1 MNADRQ
7 RVQVG
12 MSRGESEDCVHIP
25 TQMFTSE
32 IYLVS
37 AYTNCFLA
45 IDLRRRQSAEEFFA
59 IDQVRGI
66 DAAQAF

>member
-1 MNADRQ
+1 
-7 RVQVG
+7 
-12 MSRGESEDCVHIP
+12 
-25 TQMFTSE
+25 MFTSE